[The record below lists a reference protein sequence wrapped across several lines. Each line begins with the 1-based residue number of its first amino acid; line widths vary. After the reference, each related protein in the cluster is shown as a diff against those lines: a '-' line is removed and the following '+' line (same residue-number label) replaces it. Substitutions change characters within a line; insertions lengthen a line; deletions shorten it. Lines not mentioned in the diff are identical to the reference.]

1 MIKKLA
7 KIWLVWLFWFFSI
20 THWANLTDA
29 EIKKELLQVQ
39 NNFIQWIKLD
49 YVLNWLYNY
58 INNWWYYI
66 KLFWEQNIWIK
77 YKWYY
82 DIESAIWNWENVSIK
97 FDDFYIKTF
106 SNWYYLSW
114 YINLTLKGKYEWK
127 IKIWIITE
135 KKDNILRYKIT
146 DLKAEWN
153 IKKYFEEYFK
163 DWNVELNE

>member
-1 MIKKLA
+1 MIKKLV
-7 KIWLVWLFWFFSI
+7 KIWLIWLFWFFSI

-82 DIESAIWNWENVSIK
+82 ESAIWNWENVFIK

-127 IKIWIITE
+127 IKTWIITE

-146 DLKAEWN
+146 DLKVEWN

-163 DWNVELNE
+163 DWNVKLNK